1 MMTRLGIEESAK
13 GRKEET
19 MITQRIEKIRLNYV
33 NSKPCISTE
42 RARLFTESHKKTE
55 GKPVC
60 IRRAQAFYD
69 TCANLGVHIFE
80 GELIVGAIGEF
91 RKCGILTP
99 EFSWKWVDREMDTFS
114 DRAQDPYV
122 MTKEQ
127 CEYVRKEI
135 FPYWKG
141 KSLEEAFLARLPE
154 DTAKIGVDT
163 GILDN
168 DSKWRQA
175 VGEVTPD
182 YQDQLFPKGFG
193 GIIREA
199 KEKKAALSYA
209 DADSQEKMEFYDSV
223 ILTSQGII
231 LYANRYADEAERLA
245 KIEKDEK
252 RRQELLVIAS
262 NCRRVP
268 EHSPETF
275 YEALQ
280 FMWFTQIGGI
290 LSENPLSLNP
300 GRFDQYT
307 DPYYEEDL
315 AKKRITPEFAQEL
328 VDALWLKYSE
338 WVWTIS
344 ANTADY
350 FAGYNQF
357 QNLTVGGKKR
367 DGSDGTNAMTYMALK
382 ATEETKTHQPGL
394 SVRVH
399 QDCPEEFMAAVTH
412 LVSTGTGF
420 PAIHNDSAG
429 YQMLINAGYEPDDAR
444 DWNNC
449 GCVVPH
455 FRKTGEWTAAVNMNF
470 GSAIEYALNE
480 GKSLMTGKQMGL
492 TEKPAAEFTSYG
504 EVEEAFFRQFK
515 NLCYHSIVLTTTA
528 QRIHKEM
535 VPRPFLS
542 SCIEACMDKGVD
554 LSKGGAKYNVG
565 PVITGI
571 GLAVT
576 ANSLAAVKKL
586 VFEEQVCT
594 MGELVQAL
602 RADWEGYEWLRK
614 KAQAVPKYG
623 NDDPYVDQI
632 AVKIANF
639 FYHEIHGYKDIFG
652 APFTTAFMGISN
664 YIPMGRVLGATP
676 CGRKCGEPSSEGVSP
691 YVGSDTSTPLAAMRS
706 AAKLNQEVHSG
717 GTLLNLRL
725 NQELVS
731 TKRGQANLGATIQN
745 FFSLGAFH
753 VQFNTLSSKVLRAA
767 QEKPEDYRDL
777 LVRVAGYSTQFV
789 NLSKSLQDAII
800 ARTEHAEF

>member
-1 MMTRLGIEESAK
+1 
-13 GRKEET
+13 
-19 MITQRIEKIRLNYV
+19 
-33 NSKPCISTE
+33 
-42 RARLFTESHKKTE
+42 
-55 GKPVC
+55 
-60 IRRAQAFYD
+60 
-69 TCANLGVHIFE
+69 
-80 GELIVGAIGEF
+80 
-91 RKCGILTP
+91 
-99 EFSWKWVDREMDTFS
+99 
-114 DRAQDPYV
+114 

-262 NCRRVP
+262 NCRKVP

-399 QDCPEEFMAAVTH
+399 QDCPEEFMTAVTH

-542 SCIEACMDKGVD
+542 SCIEACMEKGVD

>member
-223 ILTSQGII
+223 ILTSKGII

-262 NCRRVP
+262 NCRKVP

-542 SCIEACMDKGVD
+542 SCIEACMEKGVD

>member
-1 MMTRLGIEESAK
+1 MRPEIEKSAK

-42 RARLFTESHKKTE
+42 RAQLFTESHKKTE

-223 ILTSQGII
+223 ILTSKGII

-542 SCIEACMDKGVD
+542 SCIEACMEKGVD

>member
-223 ILTSQGII
+223 ILTSKGII